1 MSAAERG
8 IEAAAVC
15 LPTAR
20 LPMGEQR
27 EVWDAVRAPGIEFTT
42 VPAADEDA
50 LTMAVAAA
58 QRVLAAWDG
67 DRESVTSASLATTT
81 PPAAEGTLSG
91 RLAMALGLGGAVE
104 TADLQGDLL
113 AGADALERALATA
126 GPALVTVADV
136 PPGDPGAEGQRLG
149 AGAGAFLVDEEP
161 SVSLLDRARAAT
173 EYPGVRYRP
182 SSETI
187 EELGV
192 RAYERAAVRESI
204 RAATDRLDGDLTPLE
219 AAALHQP
226 HAGAPRRLGGAL
238 GLDDAAVEEGLV
250 ADRIGDAGAAAVPI
264 GLCAALHGRESDDR
278 TLAAFA
284 GSEGG
289 AAVSMWEGGL
299 TVSGIESLEAG
310 AEIDYPAAMRLRG
323 HLGEASVA
331 GGGAYVSLPTWRRTL
346 AQRYRLEAG
355 RCQECESV
363 AFPPEGACTACGH
376 RGQYAPVAL
385 DREGTVA
392 AVTTI
397 SEGAAPPEFAELQR
411 RSGPFATA
419 IVECPAAGGGT
430 ARLPAMLTHDDP
442 AAVSIGDTVRATF
455 RRLYEQEGNVR
466 YGLKFGPADTVGP

>member
-8 IEAAAVC
+8 IEAAAIY
-15 LPTAR
+15 LPKAR
-20 LPMGEQR
+20 LPMSEQR
-27 EVWDAVRAPGIEFTT
+27 EVWDAVRAPGIGSTT

-50 LTMAVAAA
+50 LTMAVAAG
-58 QRVLAAWDG
+58 QRVLEAWDG
-67 DRESVTSASLATTT
+67 DREAVTSAALATTT
-81 PPAAEGTLSG
+81 PPTAEGALSG
-91 RLAMALGLGGAVE
+91 RLGMALGLDGAVQ

-113 AGADALERALATA
+113 AGAAALERALEAT
-126 GPALVTVADV
+126 GPALVTVADA
-136 PPGDPGAEGQRLG
+136 PPGDPGAEGQRVG
-149 AGAGAFLVDEEP
+149 AGAAAFLVDEEP
-161 SVSLLDRARAAT
+161 TVSLLGRARAGT

-182 SSETI
+182 SCGSM

-192 RAYERAAVRESI
+192 RAYERAAVRESVGSAI
-204 RAATDRLDGDLTPLE
+204 DRLDLDLTPLG

-238 GLDDAAVEEGLV
+238 GLDDAAIEAGLV
-250 ADRIGDAGAAAVPI
+250 ADRIGDAGAAGVPI
-264 GLCAALHGRESDDR
+264 GLCAAIHDRAAADR

-289 AAVSMWEGGL
+289 AAVSVWEGGL
-299 TVSGIESLEAG
+299 TVSGLESLETG
-310 AEIDYPAAMRLRG
+310 VEIDYHSAMRRRG
-323 HLGEASVA
+323 HFGEASVA

-355 RCQECESV
+355 RCQDCWSV
-363 AFPPEGACTACGH
+363 TFPPDGACPACGY
-376 RGQYAPVAL
+376 RGPYDPVELA
-385 DREGTVA
+385 REGTVA

-419 IVECPAAGGGT
+419 IVECDAAGGGS

-442 AAVSIGDTVRATF
+442 AEVSIGDTVRATL

-466 YGLKFGPADTVGP
+466 YGMKFGPGRTPGP